1 MIFQS
6 SHEGHLKFIVC
17 FEDPVLCTGLQ
28 KETVA
33 LSCFLYFTAF
43 GHETKPPISRVVVY
57 LTFLKK
63 EGHRSHLKVQVL
75 IQGPYLILSIT

>member
-28 KETVA
+28 KETLA

-43 GHETKPPISRVVVY
+43 GRETKPLISRVVVY
-57 LTFLKK
+57 
-63 EGHRSHLKVQVL
+63 RQVPRKPRL
-75 IQGPYLILSIT
+75 VGGDESAQFINNQI